1 MLLSK
6 KEREEII
13 KKINNSVS
21 GWLAV
26 ILLFAIAALFFFL
39 KLLFIAITITIIL
52 YLVYFI
58 VLLALKGLSE
68 DELLNL
74 PKGHILLGVAKS
86 LGFYK

>member
-58 VLLALKGLSE
+58 VLLIDTNTIDIFLQAISN
-68 DELLNL
+68 LLN
-74 PKGHILLGVAKS
+74 
-86 LGFYK
+86 

>member
-6 KEREEII
+6 KEREESI
-13 KKINNSVS
+13 KKIKNSVS

-58 VLLALKGLSE
+58 VLLIDPTTIDIVLQAISN
-68 DELLNL
+68 LLN
-74 PKGHILLGVAKS
+74 
-86 LGFYK
+86 

>member
-1 MLLSK
+1 MFVFYINALATLVS
-6 KEREEII
+6 II
-13 KKINNSVS
+13 IGV
-21 GWLAV
+21 V
-26 ILLFAIAALFFFL
+26 
-39 KLLFIAITITIIL
+39 
-52 YLVYFI
+52 VYFI